1 MGVSTCDDDHAG
13 AAIGDDLL
21 QERGH
26 SRIGE
31 SLLAIEA
38 EWRESTVIVEQK
50 SGDRRLCHRVHELLD
65 YDWIDRADN
74 HMLLISGQQH

>member
-1 MGVSTCDDDHAG
+1 MASPDLGNGVNREQRAYFVGVPTCDHDHAG

-21 QERGH
+21 QECGH
-26 SRIGE
+26 SRIGD

-50 SGDRRLCHRVHELLD
+50 RGDR
-65 YDWIDRADN
+65 
-74 HMLLISGQQH
+74 